1 MKLLHISF
9 ALLLIFSLPARAQ
22 DDKGKPRRF
31 SPQEFI
37 QRQEAF
43 IVKEVGLSTY
53 EAANFFPLYHN
64 MGKEKFELNRK
75 IRIQMRKARTPG
87 LTEKEYA
94 GILEE
99 MDKLQVEKV
108 KLEADYHQKFRKVL
122 PTDKVLRVIDA
133 DIKFDRMIL
142 KEMVRH
148 RPNPMNM
155 RNGPER
161 NLKGWC
167 PAK

>member
-43 IVKEVGLSTY
+43 IVKEAGLSTY

-108 KLEADYHQKFRKVL
+108 KLL
-122 PTDKVLRVIDA
+122 
-133 DIKFDRMIL
+133 
-142 KEMVRH
+142 
-148 RPNPMNM
+148 
-155 RNGPER
+155 
-161 NLKGWC
+161 
-167 PAK
+167 